1 MLIILNGLLVSLFLF
16 SFAFFNLFK
25 LLTRYSI
32 LKQSF
37 IDGLRSIVRAK
48 VTKFLI
54 LSLFITFFLINLS
67 GNIPLNSIPTL
78 FYSQTLTV
86 SLLF

>member
-1 MLIILNGLLVSLFLF
+1 MLVVLNRLLLSFLLL

-25 LLTRYSI
+25 MLTRYSI

-37 IDGLRSIVRAK
+37 IDNLVSLVRAK
-48 VTKFLI
+48 VVKFLVV
-54 LSLFITFFLINLS
+54 LLFIVFFLINLS

-86 SLLF
+86 RFMF